1 VHDAVD
7 PSAILRV
14 IRASLDPEGRYV
26 CVDINCAELPEEN
39 TGPFGTVL
47 YGLSLAYCLPVSLAE
62 GGAGLGTL
70 GLPESKLT
78 ELALEAG
85 FSEIRRLPID
95 NPFNSVYEIS
105 P

>member
-1 VHDAVD
+1 V
-7 PSAILRV
+7 
-14 IRASLDPEGRYV
+14 E
-26 CVDINCAELPEEN
+26 INSSDHPEEN
-39 TGPFGTVL
+39 AGPLGTVL

-70 GLPESKLT
+70 GLPESKLG
-78 ELALEAG
+78 ELALAAG
-85 FSEIRRLPID
+85 FSNVRRLPID

>member
-1 VHDAVD
+1 M
-7 PSAILRV
+7 
-14 IRASLDPEGRYV
+14 
-26 CVDINCAELPEEN
+26 
-39 TGPFGTVL
+39 T
-47 YGLSLAYCLPVSLAE
+47 VSLAE

-85 FSEIRRLPID
+85 FSSVRRVPID
-95 NPFNSVYEIS
+95 DPFNRLYEIT

>member
-1 VHDAVD
+1 MK
-7 PSAILRV
+7 
-14 IRASLDPEGRYV
+14 RA
-26 CVDINCAELPEEN
+26 
-39 TGPFGTVL
+39 
-47 YGLSLAYCLPVSLAE
+47 LSLAYCLPVSLAE

-85 FSEIRRLPID
+85 FSEVRRLPVD
-95 NPFNSVYEIS
+95 NPFNCIYEIS